1 MENGYEEVMKNLL
14 IGAVDMHCH
23 SGPSIFPRSR
33 DMMEVMLEARE
44 VGMKAVVFKC
54 AYSPTYDRAYFVN
67 KVVRGVFAFGGIVL
81 DRATGGLNPYAVES
95 AIKLGAKVIWMPS
108 LDSSQTYRVNKK
120 DPKKGLSILEGG
132 LEGDKLLPVMK
143 EIFKLI
149 AQSDVILDTGHL
161 SPKESLL
168 LIDEAKKYGVKKILI
183 NHPNGISVR
192 ASIDEQKEMARKG
205 AYLNYVFYECMPTW
219 SREDPAEIANYI
231 KAVGPEHCMMSSD
244 FGAAITLPSVE
255 GMKLFVLAMLAN
267 GITEDEIE
275 IMIKKNPYKFLD
287 IF

>member
-1 MENGYEEVMKNLL
+1 MSNSFDKKHCIVVTTINYPNKAMISLAKGVQDKNWLFIVVGDEKSPNEFHLNGAEYLSLDNQFRSGFKISKLLPTGHYARKN
-14 IGAVDMHCH
+14 IGY
-23 SGPSIFPRSR
+23 
-33 DMMEVMLEARE
+33 LQ
-44 VGMKAVVFKC
+44 
-54 AYSPTYDRAYFVN
+54 
-67 KVVRGVFAFGGIVL
+67 
-81 DRATGGLNPYAVES
+81 

-205 AYLNYVFYECMPTW
+205 A
-219 SREDPAEIANYI
+219 
-231 KAVGPEHCMMSSD
+231 
-244 FGAAITLPSVE
+244 
-255 GMKLFVLAMLAN
+255 
-267 GITEDEIE
+267 
-275 IMIKKNPYKFLD
+275 
-287 IF
+287 